1 MIYVTSD
8 LHGYPLDK
16 LKDFLAKVGFGRDD
30 ELYILG
36 DVIDR
41 GPDGVRIL
49 QWIMAQPNV
58 KLLLG
63 NHESMMLSCETALF
77 DFESENVSVPLGTRA
92 EKLGLWLSNSGDVTF
107 HALLAVRSREV
118 EAILRFLHT
127 VPLYAQLTV
136 DDRRFVLVHGGLEGF
151 SSDRPLSDY
160 PDRVFLWSRPNLWTQ
175 YYDDATVILG
185 HTPTLFYG
193 DQYTGRI
200 LKTRTWIDVDVGVGL
215 GQEPVLLRLD
225 DMKEFY
231 YKEIKNALNEKQINN

>member
-63 NHESMMLSCETALF
+63 NHESMMLACETALF

-92 EKLGLWLSNSGDVTF
+92 EKLGLWLSNSGEVTF
-107 HALLAVRSREV
+107 QALLAVRSREV
-118 EAILRFLHT
+118 EAILRFLHRVT
-127 VPLYAQLTV
+127 GIIRTRPKTAIFKSF
-136 DDRRFVLVHGGLEGF
+136 RRFTLERRQPSCGLNPKNPIKISRF
-151 SSDRPLSDY
+151 
-160 PDRVFLWSRPNLWTQ
+160 RVEDFLQ
-175 YYDDATVILG
+175 
-185 HTPTLFYG
+185 
-193 DQYTGRI
+193 
-200 LKTRTWIDVDVGVGL
+200 
-215 GQEPVLLRLD
+215 
-225 DMKEFY
+225 
-231 YKEIKNALNEKQINN
+231 